1 MKGVPQNE
9 ENSKHPASRRHQG
22 GRNRPLVPCDASK
35 TLSLD
40 KLQDLVGGYIEIVR
54 ASRIAP
60 LVMIVNEEG
69 RLLNLPLNK
78 NATAWQSVHGFQQIV
93 GDVVVMCQQGEDLV
107 GLNPKL
113 AKQLGG
119 AFTMRLQ
126 NDVISDFL
134 KEHVECE
141 LTKVKRHAR

>member
-1 MKGVPQNE
+1 MKKIPSVPQAVVIKVDG
-9 ENSKHPASRRHQG
+9 SAQ
-22 GRNRPLVPCDASK
+22 LVPCDADK
-35 TLSLD
+35 SLPLK
-40 KLQDLVGGYIEIVR
+40 KLQELVGGYIEVVR

-69 RLLNLPLNK
+69 KLLNLPLNK
-78 NATAWQSVHGFQQIV
+78 NATAWQSAIHGFQQIV

-134 KEHVECE
+134 KEQVEGG
-141 LTKVKRHAR
+141 LTKVKRHA

>member
-1 MKGVPQNE
+1 MKKIPSTPQAVVV
-9 ENSKHPASRRHQG
+9 KTDGTAQ
-22 GRNRPLVPCDASK
+22 LVPCDARK
-35 TLSLD
+35 TLPLD
-40 KLQDLVGGYIEIVR
+40 KLHELVGGNIEVVR

-78 NATAWQSVHGFQQIV
+78 NATAWQSAIHGCQQIV
-93 GDVVVMCQQGEDLV
+93 GDVVVMCQIGEDLV

-113 AKQLGG
+113 AKQLSG

>member
-1 MKGVPQNE
+1 MKKIPSVPQAVVV
-9 ENSKHPASRRHQG
+9 KTDGTAQ
-22 GRNRPLVPCDASK
+22 LVPCDANK

-40 KLQDLVGGYIEIVR
+40 KLHELVGGYVEVVR

-78 NATAWQSVHGFQQIV
+78 NATAWQSAIHGCQQIV

-113 AKQLGG
+113 AKQLSG

-126 NDVISDFL
+126 NDVIPDSL

>member
-1 MKGVPQNE
+1 MKKIPNTPQAVVV
-9 ENSKHPASRRHQG
+9 KTDGTAQ
-22 GRNRPLVPCDASK
+22 LVPCDANK

-40 KLQDLVGGYIEIVR
+40 KLHDLVGGYIEIVR

-60 LVMIVNEEG
+60 LVMIINEEG

-78 NATAWQSVHGFQQIV
+78 NATAWQSAIHGCQQIV
-93 GDVVVMCQQGEDLV
+93 GDVVVMCQSGEDLV

-113 AKQLGG
+113 AKQLSG

>member
-1 MKGVPQNE
+1 MKKIPSVPQAVVV
-9 ENSKHPASRRHQG
+9 KTDGTAQ
-22 GRNRPLVPCDASK
+22 LIPCDASK

-40 KLQDLVGGYIEIVR
+40 KLHDLVGGNIEVVR

-78 NATAWQSVHGFQQIV
+78 NATAWQSAIHGCQQIV
-93 GDVVVMCQQGEDLV
+93 GDVVVMCQIGEDLV

-113 AKQLGG
+113 AKQLSG

>member
-1 MKGVPQNE
+1 MKKIPSVPQAVVV
-9 ENSKHPASRRHQG
+9 KTDGTAQ
-22 GRNRPLVPCDASK
+22 LVPCDASK

-40 KLQDLVGGYIEIVR
+40 KLHDLVGGNIEVVR

-60 LVMIVNEEG
+60 LVMIINEEG

-78 NATAWQSVHGFQQIV
+78 NATAWQSAIHGCQQIV
-93 GDVVVMCQQGEDLV
+93 GDVVVMCQSGEDLV

-113 AKQLGG
+113 AKQLSG

>member
-1 MKGVPQNE
+1 MKKNPSVPQAVVV
-9 ENSKHPASRRHQG
+9 KTDGTAH
-22 GRNRPLVPCDASK
+22 LVPCDAIK

-40 KLQDLVGGYIEIVR
+40 KLHDLVGGYIEIVR

-60 LVMIVNEEG
+60 LVMIINEEG

-78 NATAWQSVHGFQQIV
+78 NATAWQSAIHGCQQIV
-93 GDVVVMCQQGEDLV
+93 GDVVVMCQIGEDLV

-113 AKQLGG
+113 AKQLSG

>member
-1 MKGVPQNE
+1 MKKIPSVPQAVVV
-9 ENSKHPASRRHQG
+9 KTDGTAQ
-22 GRNRPLVPCDASK
+22 LVPCDASK

-40 KLQDLVGGYIEIVR
+40 KLHELVGGNIEVVR

-60 LVMIVNEEG
+60 LVMIINEEG

-78 NATAWQSVHGFQQIV
+78 NATAWQSAIHGCQQIV

-113 AKQLGG
+113 AKQLSG

>member
-1 MKGVPQNE
+1 MKKNPSVPQAVVV
-9 ENSKHPASRRHQG
+9 KTDGTAQ
-22 GRNRPLVPCDASK
+22 LVPCDASK

-40 KLQDLVGGYIEIVR
+40 KLHDLVGGNIEVVR

-60 LVMIVNEEG
+60 LVMIINEEG

-78 NATAWQSVHGFQQIV
+78 NATAWQSAIHGCQHIV
-93 GDVVVMCQQGEDLV
+93 GDVVVMCQIGEDLV

>member
-9 ENSKHPASRRHQG
+9 ENSKHPSSGRRQDG
-22 GRNRPLVPCDASK
+22 WNRPARPMRCV
-35 TLSLD
+35 
-40 KLQDLVGGYIEIVR
+40 
-54 ASRIAP
+54 
-60 LVMIVNEEG
+60 IVNEEG
-69 RLLNLPLNK
+69 KLLNLPLNK
-78 NATAWQSVHGFQQIV
+78 NATAWQSAIHGFQQIV

-119 AFTMRLQ
+119 AFTMRMQ

>member
-1 MKGVPQNE
+1 MKKNPSVPQAVVV
-9 ENSKHPASRRHQG
+9 KTDGTAH
-22 GRNRPLVPCDASK
+22 LVPCDASK

-40 KLQDLVGGYIEIVR
+40 KLHDLVGGYIEIVR

-78 NATAWQSVHGFQQIV
+78 NATAWQSAIHGCQQIV
-93 GDVVVMCQQGEDLV
+93 GDVVVMCQIGEDLV

-113 AKQLGG
+113 AKQLSG

>member
-1 MKGVPQNE
+1 MKKIPSVPQAVVV
-9 ENSKHPASRRHQG
+9 KTDGTAQ
-22 GRNRPLVPCDASK
+22 LIPCDASK

-40 KLQDLVGGYIEIVR
+40 KLHDLVGGYIEIVR

-60 LVMIVNEEG
+60 LVMIINEEG
-69 RLLNLPLNK
+69 RRLNLPLNK
-78 NATAWQSVHGFQQIV
+78 NATAWQSAIHGCQQIV
-93 GDVVVMCQQGEDLV
+93 GDVVVMCQIGEDLV

-113 AKQLGG
+113 AKQLSG

>member
-1 MKGVPQNE
+1 MKKIPSVPQAVAV
-9 ENSKHPASRRHQG
+9 KTDGTAQ
-22 GRNRPLVPCDASK
+22 LVPCDASK

-40 KLQDLVGGYIEIVR
+40 KLQELVGGYIEIVR

-60 LVMIVNEEG
+60 LVMIINEEG
-69 RLLNLPLNK
+69 RLLNLPLNQ
-78 NATAWQSVHGFQQIV
+78 NATAWQSAIHGCQQIV
-93 GDVVVMCQQGEDLV
+93 GDVVVMCQSGEDLV

-113 AKQLGG
+113 AKQLSG

>member
-1 MKGVPQNE
+1 MKKIPSTPHAVVVKTDGTAQ
-9 ENSKHPASRRHQG
+9 
-22 GRNRPLVPCDASK
+22 LVPCDASK

-40 KLQDLVGGYIEIVR
+40 KLHELVGGYIEIVR

-60 LVMIVNEEG
+60 LVMIINEEG

-78 NATAWQSVHGFQQIV
+78 NATAWQSAIHGCQQIV
-93 GDVVVMCQQGEDLV
+93 GDVVVMCQIGEDLV

-113 AKQLGG
+113 AKQLSG

>member
-1 MKGVPQNE
+1 MKKIPSVPQAVVV
-9 ENSKHPASRRHQG
+9 KTDGTAQ
-22 GRNRPLVPCDASK
+22 LVPCDANK

-40 KLQDLVGGYIEIVR
+40 KLHDLVGGYIEIVR

-60 LVMIVNEEG
+60 LVMIINEEG

-78 NATAWQSVHGFQQIV
+78 NATAWQSAIHGCQQIV
-93 GDVVVMCQQGEDLV
+93 GDVVVMCQIGEDLV

-113 AKQLGG
+113 AKQLSG

>member
-1 MKGVPQNE
+1 MKKIPSVPQAVVV
-9 ENSKHPASRRHQG
+9 KTDGTAQ
-22 GRNRPLVPCDASK
+22 LVPCDASK

-40 KLQDLVGGYIEIVR
+40 KLHDLVGGNIEVIR

-69 RLLNLPLNK
+69 ILLNLPLNK
-78 NATAWQSVHGFQQIV
+78 NATAWQSAIHGCQQIV
-93 GDVVVMCQQGEDLV
+93 GDVVVMCQIGEDLV

-113 AKQLGG
+113 AKQLSG

-141 LTKVKRHAR
+141 LTKVKRNAR

>member
-1 MKGVPQNE
+1 MKKIPSVPQAVVV
-9 ENSKHPASRRHQG
+9 KTDGTAQ
-22 GRNRPLVPCDASK
+22 LVPCDANK

-40 KLQDLVGGYIEIVR
+40 KLQELVGGNVEVVR

-69 RLLNLPLNK
+69 KLLNLPLNK
-78 NATAWQSVHGFQQIV
+78 NATAWQSAIQGFQQIV
-93 GDVVVMCQQGEDLV
+93 GDVVVMCQNGEDLV

-113 AKQLGG
+113 AKQLSG

-141 LTKVKRHAR
+141 LTKVKHHAR

>member
-1 MKGVPQNE
+1 MKKIPSTPQAVVA
-9 ENSKHPASRRHQG
+9 KADGTAQ
-22 GRNRPLVPCDASK
+22 LVPCDASK

-40 KLQDLVGGYIEIVR
+40 KLHELVGGYIEIVR

-60 LVMIVNEEG
+60 PVMIVNEEG

-78 NATAWQSVHGFQQIV
+78 NATAWQSAIHGCQQIV
-93 GDVVVMCQQGEDLV
+93 GDVVVMCQIGEDLV

-113 AKQLGG
+113 AKQLSG

>member
-1 MKGVPQNE
+1 MKKIPSVPQAVVV
-9 ENSKHPASRRHQG
+9 KADGTAQ
-22 GRNRPLVPCDASK
+22 LVPCDASK

-40 KLQDLVGGYIEIVR
+40 KLHDLVGGNIEVVR

-60 LVMIVNEEG
+60 LVMIINEEG

-78 NATAWQSVHGFQQIV
+78 NATAWQSAIHGCQQIV
-93 GDVVVMCQQGEDLV
+93 GDVVVMCQIGEDLV

-113 AKQLGG
+113 AKQLSG

>member
-1 MKGVPQNE
+1 MKKIPSTPQAVVV
-9 ENSKHPASRRHQG
+9 KTDGTAQ
-22 GRNRPLVPCDASK
+22 LVPCDANK

-40 KLQDLVGGYIEIVR
+40 KLHDLVGGNIEVIR

-69 RLLNLPLNK
+69 ILLNLPLNK
-78 NATAWQSVHGFQQIV
+78 NATAWQSAIHGCQQIV
-93 GDVVVMCQQGEDLV
+93 GDVVVMCQIGEDLV

-113 AKQLGG
+113 AKQLSG

-141 LTKVKRHAR
+141 LTKVKRNAR

>member
-1 MKGVPQNE
+1 MKKIPSVPQAVVV
-9 ENSKHPASRRHQG
+9 KTDGTAQ
-22 GRNRPLVPCDASK
+22 LVPCDANK

-40 KLQDLVGGYIEIVR
+40 KLHDLVGGNIEVVR

-78 NATAWQSVHGFQQIV
+78 NATAWQSAIHGCQQIV

-113 AKQLGG
+113 AKQLSG

>member
-1 MKGVPQNE
+1 MKKIPSVPQAVVV
-9 ENSKHPASRRHQG
+9 KTDGTAQ
-22 GRNRPLVPCDASK
+22 LVPCDANK

-40 KLQDLVGGYIEIVR
+40 KLHELVGGYVEVVR

-60 LVMIVNEEG
+60 LVMIINEEG
-69 RLLNLPLNK
+69 RLLNLPLNQ
-78 NATAWQSVHGFQQIV
+78 NATAWQSAIHGFQQIV
-93 GDVVVMCQQGEDLV
+93 GDVVVMCQQGEDFV

-113 AKQLGG
+113 AKQLSG

>member
-1 MKGVPQNE
+1 MKKIPSVPQAVVV
-9 ENSKHPASRRHQG
+9 KTDGTAQ
-22 GRNRPLVPCDASK
+22 LVPCDASK

-40 KLQDLVGGYIEIVR
+40 KLHDLVGGNIEVVR

-60 LVMIVNEEG
+60 LVMIINEEG

-78 NATAWQSVHGFQQIV
+78 NATAWQSAIHGCQQIV
-93 GDVVVMCQQGEDLV
+93 GDVVVMCQIGEDLV

-113 AKQLGG
+113 AKQLSG

>member
-1 MKGVPQNE
+1 MKKIPSVPQAVVV
-9 ENSKHPASRRHQG
+9 KTDGTAQ
-22 GRNRPLVPCDASK
+22 LVPCDANK

-40 KLQDLVGGYIEIVR
+40 KLKELVGGNVEVVR

-60 LVMIVNEEG
+60 LVMIINEEG

-78 NATAWQSVHGFQQIV
+78 NATAWQSAIHGCQQIV
-93 GDVVVMCQQGEDLV
+93 GDVVVMCQIGEDLV

-113 AKQLGG
+113 AKQLSG

>member
-1 MKGVPQNE
+1 MKKIPSVPQAVVV
-9 ENSKHPASRRHQG
+9 KTDGTAQ
-22 GRNRPLVPCDASK
+22 LVPCDASK

-40 KLQDLVGGYIEIVR
+40 KLHDLVGGNIEVIR

-69 RLLNLPLNK
+69 ILLNLPLNK
-78 NATAWQSVHGFQQIV
+78 NATAWQSAIHGCQQIV
-93 GDVVVMCQQGEDLV
+93 GDVVVMCQIGEDLV

-113 AKQLGG
+113 AKQLSG

>member
-1 MKGVPQNE
+1 MKKIPNTPQAVVV
-9 ENSKHPASRRHQG
+9 KADGTAQ
-22 GRNRPLVPCDASK
+22 LVPCDASK
-35 TLSLD
+35 TLPLD
-40 KLQDLVGGYIEIVR
+40 KLHELVGGYVEVVR

-60 LVMIVNEEG
+60 LVMIINEEG
-69 RLLNLPLNK
+69 KLLNLPLNK
-78 NATAWQSVHGFQQIV
+78 NATAWQSAIHGCQQIV
-93 GDVVVMCQQGEDLV
+93 GDVVVMCQIGEDLV

-113 AKQLGG
+113 AKQLSG

>member
-1 MKGVPQNE
+1 MKKIPSVPQAVVV
-9 ENSKHPASRRHQG
+9 KTDGTAQ
-22 GRNRPLVPCDASK
+22 LVPCDANK

-40 KLQDLVGGYIEIVR
+40 KLHELVGGNVEVVR

-60 LVMIVNEEG
+60 LVMIINEEG
-69 RLLNLPLNK
+69 RLLNLPLNQ
-78 NATAWQSVHGFQQIV
+78 NATAWQSAIHGCQQIV
-93 GDVVVMCQQGEDLV
+93 GDVVVMCQSGEDLV

-113 AKQLGG
+113 AKQLSG

>member
-1 MKGVPQNE
+1 MKKIPSVPQAVVV
-9 ENSKHPASRRHQG
+9 KTDGTAQ
-22 GRNRPLVPCDASK
+22 LVPCDANK

-40 KLQDLVGGYIEIVR
+40 KLHELVGGYVEVVR

-60 LVMIVNEEG
+60 LVMIINEEG
-69 RLLNLPLNK
+69 RLLNLPLNQ
-78 NATAWQSVHGFQQIV
+78 NATAWQSAIHGCQQIV
-93 GDVVVMCQQGEDLV
+93 GDVVVMCQIGEDLV

-113 AKQLGG
+113 AKQLSG

>member
-1 MKGVPQNE
+1 MKKIPSVPQAVVV
-9 ENSKHPASRRHQG
+9 KTDGTAQ
-22 GRNRPLVPCDASK
+22 LVPCDASK

-40 KLQDLVGGYIEIVR
+40 KLHDLVGGNIEVIR

-60 LVMIVNEEG
+60 LIMIINEEG

-78 NATAWQSVHGFQQIV
+78 NATAWQSAIHGCQQIV
-93 GDVVVMCQQGEDLV
+93 GDVVVMCQIGEDLV

>member
-1 MKGVPQNE
+1 
-9 ENSKHPASRRHQG
+9 
-22 GRNRPLVPCDASK
+22 
-35 TLSLD
+35 
-40 KLQDLVGGYIEIVR
+40 
-54 ASRIAP
+54 
-60 LVMIVNEEG
+60 MIINEEG

-78 NATAWQSVHGFQQIV
+78 NATAWQSAIHGCQQIV
-93 GDVVVMCQQGEDLV
+93 GDVVVMCQNGEDLV

-113 AKQLGG
+113 AKQLSG

-134 KEHVECE
+134 KELVECE

>member
-1 MKGVPQNE
+1 MKKIPSVPQAVVV
-9 ENSKHPASRRHQG
+9 KTDGTAQ
-22 GRNRPLVPCDASK
+22 LVPCDANK

-40 KLQDLVGGYIEIVR
+40 KLHELVGGYVEVVR

-60 LVMIVNEEG
+60 LVMIINEEG
-69 RLLNLPLNK
+69 RLLNLPLNQ
-78 NATAWQSVHGFQQIV
+78 NATAWQSAIHGCQQIV

-113 AKQLGG
+113 AKQLSG

>member
-1 MKGVPQNE
+1 MKKIPSVPQAVVV
-9 ENSKHPASRRHQG
+9 KTDGTAQ
-22 GRNRPLVPCDASK
+22 LVPCDASK

-40 KLQDLVGGYIEIVR
+40 NLHELVGGYIEIVR

-60 LVMIVNEEG
+60 LVMIINEEG

-78 NATAWQSVHGFQQIV
+78 NATAWQSAIHGCQQIV
-93 GDVVVMCQQGEDLV
+93 GDVVVMCQIGEDLV

-113 AKQLGG
+113 AKQLSG

>member
-1 MKGVPQNE
+1 MKKIPSVPQAVVV
-9 ENSKHPASRRHQG
+9 KTDGTAH
-22 GRNRPLVPCDASK
+22 LVPCDASK

-40 KLQDLVGGYIEIVR
+40 KLHDLVGGNIEVVR

-78 NATAWQSVHGFQQIV
+78 NATAWQNAIHGCQQIV
-93 GDVVVMCQQGEDLV
+93 GDVVVMCQIGEDLV

>member
-1 MKGVPQNE
+1 MKKIPSVPQAVVV
-9 ENSKHPASRRHQG
+9 KTDGTAQ
-22 GRNRPLVPCDASK
+22 LVPCDASK

-40 KLQDLVGGYIEIVR
+40 KLHELVGGYIEIVR

-60 LVMIVNEEG
+60 LVMIINEEG

-78 NATAWQSVHGFQQIV
+78 NATAWQSAIHGCQQIV
-93 GDVVVMCQQGEDLV
+93 GDVVVMCQIGEDLV

-113 AKQLGG
+113 AKQLSG